1 MLFTDS
7 VYIGVDLISRH
18 KVLTY
23 AALDRDLNLVALA
36 EAGSE
41 EALSFLAG
49 QKAAVVAVSAPSQ
62 VNHGIVKRNLQRES
76 LTPHSVHGAEE
87 MRVAE
92 YELRQRGIAVRGT
105 DAKESLC
112 PAGVRAGFAFYK
124 KLSKLGFEA
133 YPSDDAPHQW
143 LETSSYTCFCV
154 LLGIHPLPKM
164 TLEGRLQRE
173 LLFYELGLQIRDPMT
188 FFEEITRH
196 KLLNGLLP
204 FELVHSSA
212 QLDAIAAAYTAW
224 HVMQKP
230 AEVIRFGHRLEGFI
244 TLPVSVLK
252 EKY

>member
-49 QKAAVVAVSAPSQ
+49 QKSAVVAVNAPSQ
-62 VNHGIVKRNLQRES
+62 VNHGIVKRNLQTES
-76 LTPHSVHGAEE
+76 LMSPSKPGLE

-105 DAKESLC
+105 DPKESLC

-124 KLSKLGFEA
+124 KLSQLGFEA

-143 LETSSYTCFCV
+143 LETSSYACFCV

-173 LLFYELGLQIRDPMT
+173 LLFYELGLQIHDPMT

-212 QLDAIAAAYTAW
+212 QLDAMAAAYTAW

-230 AEVIRFGHRLEGFI
+230 AEVIRFGHRLEGFV